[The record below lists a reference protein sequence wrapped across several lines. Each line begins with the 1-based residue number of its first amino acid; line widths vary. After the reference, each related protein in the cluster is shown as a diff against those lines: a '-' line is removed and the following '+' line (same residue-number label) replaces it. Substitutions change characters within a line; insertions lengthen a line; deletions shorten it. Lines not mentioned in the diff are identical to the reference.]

1 MSGSDLHHLTVTED
15 PPDSEDQHKH
25 DCRDRNP
32 RPPLV
37 SKRQRHVH
45 SVETGQ
51 QGRRHQQHGHE
62 GEDLHYVVLVQVDDT
77 KDGILQV
84 LEPLEREIGV
94 IDQGMSNLT
103 TRLAKNGSDYERA
116 QNNIQR
122 QSLNNLNVTKLVSRE
137 GDIDMSEAITDLKML
152 DYVHQATLSNA
163 GKMYSSTLLDY
174 LR

>member
-1 MSGSDLHHLTVTED
+1 MWLADASG
-15 PPDSEDQHKH
+15 
-25 DCRDRNP
+25 N
-32 RPPLV
+32 
-37 SKRQRHVH
+37 
-45 SVETGQ
+45 
-51 QGRRHQQHGHE
+51 
-62 GEDLHYVVLVQVDDT
+62 
-77 KDGILQV
+77 V
-84 LEPLEREIGV
+84 LEEIGMIKDKSQLPPYNIGNSVSVSGGSLFDSVIALRDAMYRGDHEAIGSRVLGV